1 MYLDKASTAGSIYL
15 NHSVSLIV
23 VLTVSLAISWISNN
37 PRTLILTLRVL
48 TSVLSQVVTLFACQM
63 WIPIIQILPYFG
75 GINI

>member
-1 MYLDKASTAGSIYL
+1 MYLDKASTAGGIYL